1 MADINITLSIP
12 SAGLNGGLG
21 GVGGADNL
29 NSGLGNNGLS
39 GKKSTAQENQLLEA
53 LAVVLTAL
61 LPSLLNNNGG
71 QGGGDSPLGRTSDA
85 LGGGGAGNALGGG
98 QGNGLGGGLDKGLGS
113 GSGGL
118 ADGLGASGGQ
128 GQNGLTDIL
137 TKLLDLLMPKDG
149 AQGGQGLQ
157 GGGLGGAGSS
167 GGASGAQG
175 AGGAGGAGG
184 ASGTGGL
191 EDLSKSLL
199 QDTGESSLGNGIS
212 PTQDGGGQIS
222 DNPLLKILL
231 ALVALLM
238 ESQKNQFGQPQ
249 GGSGGGN
256 GSGGAAPVSG
266 GSSAPGVGNATGA
279 APAVGGGAA
288 PILSGAAP
296 ETGGIAAAGAGN
308 NAGELADGK
317 GQPGLTPAPDAI
329 GVDSGKTTV

>member
-98 QGNGLGGGLDKGLGS
+98 QGNGLGGGLENGLGS

-157 GGGLGGAGSS
+157 GGGLGGAGGSD
-167 GGASGAQG
+167 GASGAQ
-175 AGGAGGAGG
+175 GAGGAGG

-249 GGSGGGN
+249 GGSGG
-256 GSGGAAPVSG
+256 AAPVSG
-266 GSSAPGVGNATGA
+266 SSAGGSSAPSVGNATGA
-279 APAVGGGAA
+279 TPAVGGGAA

-317 GQPGLTPAPDAI
+317 GQPGLTPASDAI
-329 GVDSGKTTV
+329 GADSGKTTV